1 LLQGALLDLVAAGLT
16 PNSLKSIALE
26 GKALQV
32 ELRAG
37 VPLESIDAGLS
48 SRGWQ
53 SRASAGAEGTTILT
67 LVRVDAGEA
76 P

>member
-1 LLQGALLDLVAAGLT
+1 
-16 PNSLKSIALE
+16 LKSIALE